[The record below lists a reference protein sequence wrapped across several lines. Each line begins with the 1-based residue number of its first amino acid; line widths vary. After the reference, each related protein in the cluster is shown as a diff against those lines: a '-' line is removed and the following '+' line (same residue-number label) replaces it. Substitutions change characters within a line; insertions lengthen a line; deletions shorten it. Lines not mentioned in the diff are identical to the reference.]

1 MVLQKSY
8 SYTDDYPQ
16 VLARG
21 EGLRSPRS
29 FVIDRDFVAS
39 SAGADGRIQRVLA
52 PGVFMGGTADP
63 GKVRPLPRTLLAAP
77 LVASTTTTFAVSPKT
92 ARHFVAG
99 DVLTALAPFAILTLA
114 NTWASGDTA
123 IVTVSGRAVTTVAAS
138 ADKTAIAVLIAAAI
152 NTDSIL
158 KTMVKAIAS
167 GTTVIIYALDMR
179 STYPISV
186 SATVAGSGTLA
197 INGSATALAAGA
209 AVGTIASVD
218 SLAETITLAA
228 AAATSLPVGV
238 PIGVMTCSPADA
250 NGEGYG
256 MLSPKNPVD
265 LEWDTNDIYGLFI
278 GATVYKERLPYWD
291 GELAA
296 LFPIINLV

>member
-29 FVIDRDFVAS
+29 FLIDRTKVAS
-39 SAGADGRIQRVLA
+39 WAGVEGRIQRLVA
-52 PGVFMGGTADP
+52 PGIFMGATSDP
-63 GKVRPLPRTLLAAP
+63 GKVRPLPRTLLAAA

-99 DVLTALAPFAILTLA
+99 DILTALAPFAVITVTG
-114 NTWASGDTA
+114 TWAAADTA
-123 IVTVSGRAVTTVAAS
+123 QVTIGGRATTATAAD
-138 ADKTAIAVLIAAAI
+138 AVNANIAILIAAAI
-152 NTDSIL
+152 NADPIL
-158 KTMVKAIAS
+158 NKMVKAIAA
-167 GTTVIIYALDMR
+167 GATVIIYALDMR
-179 STYPISV
+179 STYPIST
-186 SATVAGSGTLA
+186 AETAAGSLPIT
-197 INGSATALAAGA
+197 GSLTALAAGA
-209 AVGTIASVD
+209 SVGAVVSVD
-218 SLAETITLAA
+218 PLTETITLAA
-228 AAATSLPVGV
+228 ASATSLPVGV
-238 PIGVMTCSPADA
+238 PIGVATCSPADA

-265 LEWDTNDIYGLFI
+265 LEWGTDDIYGLFI
-278 GATVYKERLPYWD
+278 GATVYKDRLPYWD

>member
-8 SYTDDYPQ
+8 SYVDDYPQ

-29 FVIDRDFVAS
+29 FMIDRTKVAS
-39 SAGADGRIQRVLA
+39 WAGVDNRIQRLLA
-52 PGVFMGGTADP
+52 PGIFMGSTADP
-63 GKVRPLPRTLLAAP
+63 GKVRPLPRTLLAAA
-77 LVASTTTTFAVSPKT
+77 LVTSTTITFAVSPKT

-99 DVLTALAPFAILTLA
+99 DVLTALAPFAVLTLA
-114 NTWASGDTA
+114 GTWAAADTA
-123 IVTVSGRAVTTVAAS
+123 TVVIGRSVATTAPS
-138 ADKTAIAVLIAAAI
+138 SDKTAIAALIATNI
-152 NTDSIL
+152 NNDPIL
-158 KTMVKAIAS
+158 RTLVKAIAS
-167 GTTVIIYALDMR
+167 AATVTITSLNMR

-186 SATVAGSGTLA
+186 SATVAGSGTLT
-197 INGSATALAAGA
+197 IGGSLAALAAGA

-218 SLAETITLAA
+218 PAAETITLSA
-228 AAATSLPVGV
+228 AAATALPVGA
-238 PIGVMTCSPADA
+238 PIGVATSSPMDA

-265 LEWDTNDIYGLFI
+265 LEWGTDDIYGLFI
-278 GATVYKERLPYWD
+278 GATVYRDRLPYWD
-291 GELAA
+291 GQLAE